1 MKIDLNYNDID
12 FKEKIIN
19 LPKEVKE
26 VNIYGDNIDIHLF
39 CDILEDVKENVII
52 NSKYYDEIKRE
63 FKKRKTFQG
72 FNRSILNMVKKICNE
87 NITKNDYVVD
97 MTIGNGNDTLFLANL
112 SKKVFGFD
120 IQDTAIKN
128 TKELLIKNN
137 VLNYDLFNTSHDK
150 INDVLK
156 EYKNN
161 IKLILFN
168 LGYLPCGN
176 KNITTN
182 HKTTLD
188 AVKNS
193 FSMLS
198 NDGLI
203 LIVFYPHPE
212 GKLEAEYVIKYLNE
226 NNKSFKIYKNTSN
239 EDAPYL
245 VVINSYDKLY
255 M

>member
-26 VNIYGDNIDIHLF
+26 VNIYGDNIDTHLF

-87 NITKNDYVVD
+87 NINKNDIVVD
-97 MTIGNGNDTLFLANL
+97 MTIGNGHDTLFLAGI

-120 IQDTAIKN
+120 IQSIAVDNTIK
-128 TKELLIKNN
+128 LLDKNN
-137 VLNYDLFNTSHDK
+137 VYNYELFCVSHDK
-150 INDVLK
+150 INEVL
-156 EYKNN
+156 Y
-161 IKLILFN
+161 
-168 LGYLPCGN
+168 LGYLPCGD
-176 KNITTN
+176 KSITTN
-182 HKTTLD
+182 HESTLK
-188 AVKNS
+188 AVINS
-193 FSMLS
+193 LDMLD
-198 NDGLI
+198 NNGLI

-212 GKLEAEYVIKYLNE
+212 GKLEAQVVLDYLKQ
-226 NNKSFKIYKNTSN
+226 NNIGYKIYKNTPN

-245 VVINSYDKLY
+245 VVINR
-255 M
+255 

>member
-26 VNIYGDNIDIHLF
+26 VNIYGDNIDTHLF
-39 CDILEDVKENVII
+39 CDILEDVKENIII

-72 FNRSILNMVKKICNE
+72 FNRSILNTVKKICNE
-87 NITKNDYVVD
+87 NINKNDIVVD
-97 MTIGNGNDTLFLANL
+97 MTVGNGHDTLFLTGL

-120 IQDTAIKN
+120 IQSIAVEN
-128 TKELLIKNN
+128 TTKILNDNN
-137 VLNYDLFNTSHDK
+137 VYNYELFNVSHDK
-150 INDVLK
+150 VSEVLNK
-156 EYKNN
+156 YKHN

-168 LGYLPCGN
+168 LGYLPCGD
-176 KNITTN
+176 KSITTK
-182 HKTTLD
+182 HESTLK
-188 AVKNS
+188 AVINGLD
-193 FSMLS
+193 MLDD
-198 NDGLI
+198 DGLI

-212 GKLEAEYVIKYLNE
+212 GKLEAKVVLDYLNQ
-226 NNKSFKIYKNTSN
+226 NNINYKIYKNTPN

-245 VVINSYDKLY
+245 VVINR
-255 M
+255 

>member
-19 LPKEVKE
+19 LPKGVKE
-26 VNIYGDNIDIHLF
+26 VNIYGDSIDTHLF

-87 NITKNDYVVD
+87 NINKNDIVVD
-97 MTIGNGNDTLFLANL
+97 MTIGNGHDTLFLAGI

-120 IQDTAIKN
+120 IQSIAVENTIK
-128 TKELLIKNN
+128 LLDKNN
-137 VLNYDLFNTSHDK
+137 VYNYELFCVGHDK
-150 INDVLK
+150 INEVLW
-156 EYKNN
+156 EYKHN

-168 LGYLPCGN
+168 LGYLPCGD
-176 KNITTN
+176 KSITTN
-182 HKTTLD
+182 HESTLK
-188 AVKNS
+188 AVINS
-193 FSMLS
+193 LDMLD
-198 NDGLI
+198 NNGLI

-212 GKLEAEYVIKYLNE
+212 GKLEAKVVLDYLKQNNIGYKEYRNTINE
-226 NNKSFKIYKNTSN
+226 
-239 EDAPYL
+239 EAPYL
-245 VVINSYDKLY
+245 VVIRNF
-255 M
+255 